1 MSVAQEDKRQA
12 AIRLYDA
19 FTHGAMDRRTFM
31 SELTRVGGGAA
42 AASALLAGIPGS
54 ASAAPLVA
62 DDDRRIEAAM
72 VSLPVAGDRRIMSYR
87 VRPRGAADRP
97 AVIVVH
103 ENRGLTPHIRDVARR
118 VALAGY
124 EAHALDF
131 LTPAGGTP
139 TDEDRAREMI
149 GALDLPQAVADGA
162 AVANI
167 LSGGG
172 RKVGITGFCWG
183 GMMVHRITLASGAD
197 IAGGVSFYGP
207 APAPTEAARLQSPVL
222 VLLAERDDRV
232 NSTAG
237 PYLDAAQAAGKDV
250 RAVTY
255 PGTEHAFHN
264 DTSTARYNREAAE
277 AAWRETLAFFAQHLS

>member
-1 MSVAQEDKRQA
+1 MTHDKRQT

-19 FTHGAMDRRTFM
+19 FTHGGLDRRAFM
-31 SELTRVGGGAA
+31 TELTRVAGGAA

-62 DDDRRIEAAM
+62 DDDRRIDAAM
-72 VSLPVAGDRRIMSYR
+72 VSLPVAADRRIASYR
-87 VRPRGAADRP
+87 VRPRGASDRP

-118 VALAGY
+118 VAVAGY

-139 TDEDRAREMI
+139 TDEDRARELI

-167 LSGGG
+167 LAGGG
-172 RKVGITGFCWG
+172 RKVGVTGFCWG
-183 GMMVHRITLASGAD
+183 GMMVHRITLAAGTD
-197 IAGGVSFYGP
+197 IAAGVSYYGP
-207 APAPTEAARLQSPVL
+207 APAPAEATRLQSPLL
-222 VLLAERDDRV
+222 VLLAERDERV
-232 NSTAG
+232 NSTTS
-237 PYLDAAQAAGKDV
+237 PFLEAAQAAGKEV
-250 RAVTY
+250 RAITY

-277 AAWRETLAFFAQHLS
+277 AAWRETLAFFGRFLA

>member
-1 MSVAQEDKRQA
+1 MTQDKQQA

-19 FTHGAMDRRTFM
+19 FTHGGMDRRSFM
-31 SELTRVGGGAA
+31 SELTRIAGGAA
-42 AASALLAGIPGS
+42 AASALLAGIPGN
-54 ASAAPLVA
+54 ASAAPLIA
-62 DDDRRIEAAM
+62 DDDRRIDAAM
-72 VSLPVAGDRRIMSYR
+72 ISFPAAGGRRIAGYR
-87 VRPRGAADRP
+87 VRPRGAEGRP

-118 VALAGY
+118 LAVAGY

-139 TDEDRAREMI
+139 TDEDRARELI
-149 GALDLPQAVADGA
+149 GGLDLPQAVADGA
-162 AVANI
+162 AVASI
-167 LSGGG
+167 LAGGG

-183 GMMVHRITLASGAD
+183 GSMVHRVTLAAGDD
-197 IAGGVSFYGP
+197 IAAGVSFYGP
-207 APAPTEAARLQSPVL
+207 APAPTEAVRLRAPVL
-222 VLLAERDDRV
+222 ILLAERDDRV

-237 PYLDAAQAAGKDV
+237 PYLEAARAAGKDV
-250 RAVTY
+250 RSITY

-277 AAWRETLAFFAQHLS
+277 AAWRETLAFFGRHLA

>member
-1 MSVAQEDKRQA
+1 MTGDKHQA
-12 AIRLYDA
+12 AIRLYDR
-19 FTHGAMDRRTFM
+19 FTHGGMGRRAFM
-31 SELTRVGGGAA
+31 AELSRIAGGAT

-62 DDDRRIEAAM
+62 DDDRRIDAAM
-72 VSLPVAGDRRIMSYR
+72 VSLPVATGRRIASYR
-87 VRPRGAADRP
+87 VRQRGSAARP
-97 AVIVVH
+97 AIIVVH

-139 TDEDRAREMI
+139 ADEDRAREMI

-162 AVANI
+162 AVAQM
-167 LSGGG
+167 LAGGG

-183 GMMVHRITLASGAD
+183 GMMVHRVMLAAGAD
-197 IAGGVSFYGP
+197 VAAGVSFYGP
-207 APAPTEAARLQSPVL
+207 APAPTEAPKLRSPLL

-232 NSTAG
+232 NATAG
-237 PYLDAAQAAGKDV
+237 PYVEAARAAGKDV
-250 RAVTY
+250 QAITY

-264 DTSTARYNREAAE
+264 DTSTARYNRAAAE
-277 AAWRETLAFFAQHLS
+277 SAWRETMAFFGRHLA

>member
-1 MSVAQEDKRQA
+1 MSEDKQRA

-19 FTHGAMDRRTFM
+19 FTHGGMDRRAFM
-31 SELTRVGGGAA
+31 TELTRVAGGAA

-62 DDDRRIEAAM
+62 DDDRRIDAAM
-72 VSLPVAGDRRIMSYR
+72 VSLPVAADRRIASYR
-87 VRPRGAADRP
+87 VRPCGASDRP

-118 VALAGY
+118 FALAGY

-131 LTPAGGTP
+131 LTPGGGTP
-139 TDEDRAREMI
+139 ADEDRARELI

-167 LSGGG
+167 LAGGG

-183 GMMVHRITLASGAD
+183 GMMVHRVALAAGAA
-197 IAGGVSFYGP
+197 IAGGVSYYGP
-207 APAPTEAARLQSPVL
+207 APAPAEAARLQSPL
-222 VLLAERDDRV
+222 LILLAERDDRV

-237 PYLDAAQAAGKDV
+237 PYLEAAQAAGKDV
-250 RAVTY
+250 RSITY

-264 DTSTARYNREAAE
+264 DTSTARYNRAAAE
-277 AAWRETLAFFAQHLS
+277 ASWRETLAFFGRHLA